1 MVLANGSTAPF
12 QGRGMCKV
20 RVGNIEALHPIWVA
34 DIEPEGILGLDFLRT
49 FGGELVCK
57 NGSCELQFAPAT
69 ESSEQGCRRVVVE
82 STTVIPPGSE
92 LIVPGRF
99 IDPRS
104 SGSMGVLEP
113 SVRFAKTQS
122 LLLAKTLVNT
132 EKEVVPLRVL
142 NVTNTPCTLYKGTV
156 AASCEDVIEVNS
168 QFREMKEEPVR
179 CVNREPTKCSTAV
192 PKHLEDMFQKSG
204 NELSSAQRE
213 KLSALLIEY
222 ADIFTCSPGDLGR
235 TNLVEHRINTGDTIP
250 IKQPARRLPMHRRA
264 EAEEHVKKMLNDGII
279 EPSSSAWA
287 SPIVLVKKKD
297 GSTRFCVDYRK
308 LNEVTL
314 RDSYPLPL
322 ADSCFDALTGS
333 RWFSTLDLSS
343 GYWQV
348 ALAPEDREKTAF
360 ATGSGG
366 LYHFAVMPF
375 GLVNAPATFERF
387 IEKVLAG
394 LPWEVCLAYL
404 DDIIVHADTFEAEIV
419 RLRDV
424 MERLRNAGVKLNP
437 KKCRLF
443 QQSVYFLG
451 HVVSADGISTDPEKN
466 RADCALYYRRFIK
479 GFADIARPLH
489 RLTEKGR
496 EFVWTSECDVA
507 FNQLKTTLST
517 APVLAYPTSKD
528 PFILDTDASNIGLG
542 AVLSQVQDGEEK
554 VIAYYSKSLSKAERN
569 YCVTRK
575 ELLAI
580 VNAVKRFHHYLY
592 GRPFL
597 VRTDHGALR
606 WLMNFK
612 NPEGQLARWLE
623 FLGTYDL
630 TIEHR
635 SGVKHGNADALS
647 RRPCEDCNHCQ
658 NLEQKERV
666 HQDTAP
672 KECGKAET
680 TARGLRSAETREVT
694 KTKIPDSWTSRWS
707 NEDLRQEQLKD
718 PDLSPL
724 IHWKETTAE
733 RPAWAEVSAESC
745 AVKAYWSQWA
755 RVQLHD
761 GVLYRRW
768 ETDSGE
774 DVQWQLVV
782 PRTLR
787 PEVLRAMHDA
797 KTAGHLG
804 VSKTLGRVRQRFYWH
819 RCSQT
824 VRDWCRRCDLCAAR
838 KKPQR
843 TPRAAM
849 RNYNVGAP
857 MERVALDVLGPL
869 PESDNSNKYVLVVA
883 DYFTKWTEAYAIP
896 NQEAVTVA
904 TKVVD
909 EFVARFGVPLQIHSD
924 QGRNFESAV
933 FKEMCTLLGI
943 EKTRTTPL
951 HPQSDGMV
959 ERYNRTLESMMA
971 KFTAENQR
979 DWDVHLP
986 LLMMAYRTAV
996 HETTGCTPSMLMLGR
1011 EAAMPVDLLMGH
1023 PPDDSRGTANRS
1035 EYAGKLLKRM
1045 ETVHRF
1051 ARQHLKHETE
1061 RQKRYYDHRGVR
1073 CNHFNRGDA
1082 VWLHNPKRK
1091 KGRCPKLQ
1099 NDVYEGPF
1107 LVISQLDDVTYRIQK
1122 GAKTKPKVVHHNRL
1136 KPYEGTNAPTWLD
1149 ALPTEETTGSPKSGE

>member
-1 MVLANGSTAPF
+1 
-12 QGRGMCKV
+12 
-20 RVGNIEALHPIWVA
+20 
-34 DIEPEGILGLDFLRT
+34 
-49 FGGELVCK
+49 
-57 NGSCELQFAPAT
+57 
-69 ESSEQGCRRVVVE
+69 
-82 STTVIPPGSE
+82 
-92 LIVPGRF
+92 
-99 IDPRS
+99 
-104 SGSMGVLEP
+104 
-113 SVRFAKTQS
+113 
-122 LLLAKTLVNT
+122 
-132 EKEVVPLRVL
+132 
-142 NVTNTPCTLYKGTV
+142 
-156 AASCEDVIEVNS
+156 
-168 QFREMKEEPVR
+168 
-179 CVNREPTKCSTAV
+179 
-192 PKHLEDMFQKSG
+192 
-204 NELSSAQRE
+204 
-213 KLSALLIEY
+213 
-222 ADIFTCSPGDLGR
+222 
-235 TNLVEHRINTGDTIP
+235 
-250 IKQPARRLPMHRRA
+250 
-264 EAEEHVKKMLNDGII
+264 
-279 EPSSSAWA
+279 
-287 SPIVLVKKKD
+287 
-297 GSTRFCVDYRK
+297 
-308 LNEVTL
+308 
-314 RDSYPLPL
+314 
-322 ADSCFDALTGS
+322 
-333 RWFSTLDLSS
+333 
-343 GYWQV
+343 
-348 ALAPEDREKTAF
+348 
-360 ATGSGG
+360 
-366 LYHFAVMPF
+366 MPF

-466 RADCALYYRRFIK
+466 RAVMDWPVPSRASEMRSFLGLCSYYRRFIK

-606 WLMNFK
+606 WLINFK

-782 PRTLR
+782 PRMLS

-824 VRDWCRRCDLCAAR
+824 VRYWCRRCDLCAAR

-943 EKTRTTPL
+943 EKNKDYTSAPSIRR
-951 HPQSDGMV
+951 DG
-959 ERYNRTLESMMA
+959 
-971 KFTAENQR
+971 
-979 DWDVHLP
+979 
-986 LLMMAYRTAV
+986 
-996 HETTGCTPSMLMLGR
+996 
-1011 EAAMPVDLLMGH
+1011 
-1023 PPDDSRGTANRS
+1023 
-1035 EYAGKLLKRM
+1035 
-1045 ETVHRF
+1045 
-1051 ARQHLKHETE
+1051 
-1061 RQKRYYDHRGVR
+1061 
-1073 CNHFNRGDA
+1073 
-1082 VWLHNPKRK
+1082 
-1091 KGRCPKLQ
+1091 
-1099 NDVYEGPF
+1099 
-1107 LVISQLDDVTYRIQK
+1107 
-1122 GAKTKPKVVHHNRL
+1122 
-1136 KPYEGTNAPTWLD
+1136 
-1149 ALPTEETTGSPKSGE
+1149 

>member
-1 MVLANGSTAPF
+1 
-12 QGRGMCKV
+12 
-20 RVGNIEALHPIWVA
+20 
-34 DIEPEGILGLDFLRT
+34 
-49 FGGELVCK
+49 
-57 NGSCELQFAPAT
+57 
-69 ESSEQGCRRVVVE
+69 
-82 STTVIPPGSE
+82 
-92 LIVPGRF
+92 
-99 IDPRS
+99 
-104 SGSMGVLEP
+104 
-113 SVRFAKTQS
+113 
-122 LLLAKTLVNT
+122 
-132 EKEVVPLRVL
+132 
-142 NVTNTPCTLYKGTV
+142 
-156 AASCEDVIEVNS
+156 
-168 QFREMKEEPVR
+168 
-179 CVNREPTKCSTAV
+179 
-192 PKHLEDMFQKSG
+192 MFQKSG
-204 NELSSAQRE
+204 NELSNAQRE

-222 ADIFTCSPGDLGR
+222 ADIFACSSGDLGR

-297 GSTRFCVDYRK
+297 GSTRFCFDYRK

-387 IEKVLAG
+387 IEKVLAV

-424 MERLRNAGVKLNP
+424 MERMRNAGVKLNP

-466 RADCALYYRRFIK
+466 RAVMDWPVPSRASEMRSFLRLCSYYRRFIK

-517 APVLAYPTSKD
+517 APVLAYPTSKT
-528 PFILDTDASNIGLG
+528 PSFWTQTQATS
-542 AVLSQVQDGEEK
+542 AWAQCSHK
-554 VIAYYSKSLSKAERN
+554 SKMG
-569 YCVTRK
+569 
-575 ELLAI
+575 
-580 VNAVKRFHHYLY
+580 KR
-592 GRPFL
+592 RPFL

-647 RRPCEDCNHCQ
+647 RRSCEDCNHCQ

-680 TARGLRSAETREVT
+680 TARGLRAAETREVT

-718 PDLSPL
+718 PDISPL

-755 RVQLHD
+755 RVQLHG

-787 PEVLRAMHDA
+787 PEVLHAMHDA

-857 MERVALDVLGPL
+857 MERIALEVLGPL

-943 EKTRTTPL
+943 EKNKDYTSAPSIRR
-951 HPQSDGMV
+951 DG
-959 ERYNRTLESMMA
+959 
-971 KFTAENQR
+971 
-979 DWDVHLP
+979 
-986 LLMMAYRTAV
+986 
-996 HETTGCTPSMLMLGR
+996 
-1011 EAAMPVDLLMGH
+1011 
-1023 PPDDSRGTANRS
+1023 
-1035 EYAGKLLKRM
+1035 
-1045 ETVHRF
+1045 
-1051 ARQHLKHETE
+1051 
-1061 RQKRYYDHRGVR
+1061 
-1073 CNHFNRGDA
+1073 
-1082 VWLHNPKRK
+1082 
-1091 KGRCPKLQ
+1091 
-1099 NDVYEGPF
+1099 
-1107 LVISQLDDVTYRIQK
+1107 
-1122 GAKTKPKVVHHNRL
+1122 
-1136 KPYEGTNAPTWLD
+1136 
-1149 ALPTEETTGSPKSGE
+1149 